1 MKKLLFMLIALMMGA
16 TAAMADSYTI
26 NREKLPENAQ
36 QFLTEHFPK
45 AKVAMIKVDRHLLK
59 KTDYD
64 VKLVDGTKIEFSN
77 SGKWTSVSRKK
88 GKAVP
93 DGIVPKAIRN
103 YVAKNYP
110 GETITKSRRN
120 RRAMRSSC
128 RPEWNCVSRCSA
140 RSSASSA
147 STTDTPSQ
155 YPHS

>member
-1 MKKLLFMLIALMMGA
+1 MKKILLLLMALVVSA

-26 NREKLPENAQ
+26 KREKLPEAAQ

-77 SGKWTSVSRKK
+77 AGKWTSVSRKQ

-93 DGIVPKAIRN
+93 DGIVPKAIRR
-103 YVAKNYP
+103 YVTKNYP
-110 GETITKSRRN
+110 GETITEIEKKS
-120 RRAMRSSC
+120 SHY
-128 RPEWNCVSRCSA
+128 EVELSA
-140 RSSASSA
+140 GVELRFSLLGSFQRVVGI
-147 STTDTPSQ
+147 DD
-155 YPHS
+155 

>member
-59 KTDYD
+59 KNDYD

-77 SGKWTSVSRKK
+77 SGKWTSVSRKQ

-103 YVAKNYP
+103 YVSKNYP
-110 GETITKSRRN
+110 GETITEIEKKST
-120 RRAMRSSC
+120 C
-128 RPEWNCVSRCSA
+128 YEVQLSA
-140 RSSASSA
+140 GVELRFSLLGSFQRVIGI
-147 STTDTPSQ
+147 DD
-155 YPHS
+155 

>member
-1 MKKLLFMLIALMMGA
+1 MKKLLFMLIALITGA

-26 NREKLPENAQ
+26 NRDKLPENAQ

-77 SGKWTSVSRKK
+77 SGKWTSVSRKQ
-88 GKAVP
+88 GKTVP

-110 GETITKSRRN
+110 GETITEIEKKST
-120 RRAMRSSC
+120 C
-128 RPEWNCVSRCSA
+128 YEVELSA
-140 RSSASSA
+140 GVELRFSLLGSFQRVIGI
-147 STTDTPSQ
+147 DD
-155 YPHS
+155 

>member
-1 MKKLLFMLIALMMGA
+1 MLIALITGA
-16 TAAMADSYTI
+16 TAAMADTYTI
-26 NREKLPENAQ
+26 NRDKLPENAQ

-110 GETITKSRRN
+110 GETITEIEKKST
-120 RRAMRSSC
+120 C
-128 RPEWNCVSRCSA
+128 YDVELSA
-140 RSSASSA
+140 GLELRFSLLGSFQRVIGI
-147 STTDTPSQ
+147 DD
-155 YPHS
+155 

>member
-110 GETITKSRRN
+110 GETITEIEKKST
-120 RRAMRSSC
+120 C
-128 RPEWNCVSRCSA
+128 YEVKLSA
-140 RSSASSA
+140 GVELRFSLLGSFQRVIGI
-147 STTDTPSQ
+147 DN
-155 YPHS
+155 

>member
-1 MKKLLFMLIALMMGA
+1 MKKLLFMLIALITGA

-26 NREKLPENAQ
+26 NRDKLPENAQ

-110 GETITKSRRN
+110 GESITEIEKKST
-120 RRAMRSSC
+120 C
-128 RPEWNCVSRCSA
+128 YEVELSA
-140 RSSASSA
+140 GVELRFSLLGSFQRVIGI
-147 STTDTPSQ
+147 DD
-155 YPHS
+155 

>member
-1 MKKLLFMLIALMMGA
+1 MKKLLFILIALITGA

-26 NREKLPENAQ
+26 NRDKLPENAQ

-45 AKVAMIKVDRHLLK
+45 SKVAMIKVDRHLLK

-77 SGKWTSVSRKK
+77 SGKWTSVSRKQ

-103 YVAKNYP
+103 YVSKNYP
-110 GETITKSRRN
+110 GETITEIEKKST
-120 RRAMRSSC
+120 C
-128 RPEWNCVSRCSA
+128 YEVELSA
-140 RSSASSA
+140 GVELRFSLLGSFQRVIGI
-147 STTDTPSQ
+147 DD
-155 YPHS
+155 

>member
-1 MKKLLFMLIALMMGA
+1 MKKLLFILIALITGA

-26 NREKLPENAQ
+26 NRDKLPENAQ

-110 GETITKSRRN
+110 GETITEIEKKST
-120 RRAMRSSC
+120 C
-128 RPEWNCVSRCSA
+128 YEVELSA
-140 RSSASSA
+140 GVELRFSLLGSFQRVIGI
-147 STTDTPSQ
+147 DD
-155 YPHS
+155 

>member
-1 MKKLLFMLIALMMGA
+1 MKKLLFMLIALITGA
-16 TAAMADSYTI
+16 TAAMADTYTI
-26 NREKLPENAQ
+26 NRDKLPENAQ

-110 GETITKSRRN
+110 GETITEIEKKST
-120 RRAMRSSC
+120 C
-128 RPEWNCVSRCSA
+128 YEVELSA
-140 RSSASSA
+140 GVELRFSLLGSFQRVIGI
-147 STTDTPSQ
+147 DD
-155 YPHS
+155 